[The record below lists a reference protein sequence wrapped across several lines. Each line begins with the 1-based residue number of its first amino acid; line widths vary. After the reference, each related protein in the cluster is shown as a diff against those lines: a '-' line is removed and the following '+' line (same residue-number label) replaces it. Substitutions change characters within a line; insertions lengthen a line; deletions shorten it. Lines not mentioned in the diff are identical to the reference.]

1 MSIVN
6 TLSLESNRQIKINF
20 DGGDL
25 SSDAGLLLIKEF
37 VSKLDIDKLFS
48 RSFKTNDSASFRYH
62 TDKENLLQIIYMIIA
77 GYFED
82 DASDELTNDP
92 VFKAVLN
99 KDALASQPTVSRFFN
114 RMDEDT
120 LNQFLTIG
128 RILRK
133 RVYSIQMPQ
142 AVILDLD
149 STLLDAYGKQEG
161 RAFNFHYRSNGYHP
175 LVCYDGMTGDLIK
188 IQLRDGTQYSCTG
201 VVDFLQLILDEYLND
216 YPTIQILLRGDS
228 GFATPDLYKQCE
240 ENGTSYVIR
249 LKENGILREKA
260 SHLVD
265 ELDEITRNNKVD
277 YAVVYGEFMYKAG
290 PWPYERR
297 VVCKVEKPENQMVY
311 MYTFVVTNMDSS
323 PEYLIK
329 FYCKRGRMENFIKES
344 KSGFDFASVSSH
356 ARIVNANRLQVHAL
370 AYNIFN
376 WLIEMLLYR
385 QEKAVESEEI
395 IVMPVNGSVEQ
406 LENAEDTVF
415 ASKALGDGV
424 LLHSD
429 DGKVYAP
436 CDGIIQTVFPTKHA
450 IGIESTDG
458 SEILIHMGNNTV
470 ALNGK
475 YFTVH
480 VKEKDEVKAGQILA
494 EFDKKE
500 IEAQGY
506 NCEIPMV
513 VTNMEMYEMSGEPTY
528 RNYKKGEEIFR
539 LKKKTNV

>member
-323 PEYLIK
+323 PEYLQK
-329 FYCKRGRMENFIKES
+329 FCFSLGICIVRIDLNILCDLGFCILPVTQLFITY
-344 KSGFDFASVSSH
+344 D
-356 ARIVNANRLQVHAL
+356 
-370 AYNIFN
+370 
-376 WLIEMLLYR
+376 LIEQHLLKHFAETFCIFHGRTAVLR
-385 QEKAVESEEI
+385 QADSLIKLLQCIIVIIQLHPADSEEI
-395 IVMPVNGSVEQ
+395 ING
-406 LENAEDTVF
+406 L
-415 ASKALGDGV
+415 
-424 LLHSD
+424 
-429 DGKVYAP
+429 
-436 CDGIIQTVFPTKHA
+436 
-450 IGIESTDG
+450 
-458 SEILIHMGNNTV
+458 ILSS
-470 ALNGK
+470 A
-475 YFTVH
+475 
-480 VKEKDEVKAGQILA
+480 
-494 EFDKKE
+494 
-500 IEAQGY
+500 
-506 NCEIPMV
+506 C
-513 VTNMEMYEMSGEPTY
+513 
-528 RNYKKGEEIFR
+528 
-539 LKKKTNV
+539 